1 MRLVI
6 YKTLCSLLGRAALHT
21 GCGGLPGRGDP
32 ISAQEAPGRSHTFTS
47 HSRGNGTGC
56 GQAAGHSQGLRNG
69 RNSEPGQGAARAECT
84 CLSVSDPRLSRAFSV
99 QEQLQVPP
107 RGRNAWRR
115 RKKAPP
121 AAEHSTVQQEESRE
135 PGRFRAPLRG
145 SSEPE
150 PLVAETPLH
159 TERQTFL
166 SSLIIFNSQ
175 PVADS
180 QR

>member
-6 YKTLCSLLGRAALHT
+6 YKTLCSPLGRAALHT

-69 RNSEPGQGAARAECT
+69 RNSEPGQGAARAMH
-84 CLSVSDPRLSRAFSV
+84 LSQRFGPAAKPRLLRPAAAPGS
-99 QEQLQVPP
+99 P

-121 AAEHSTVQQEESRE
+121 AAEHPTVQQEESRE

-159 TERQTFL
+159 TEGQTFL

>member
-1 MRLVI
+1 MGTPFPLRKLQAGLTRSPAIPGVMALAADRLRVTP
-6 YKTLCSLLGRAALHT
+6 KDSGMDELGAGAGSGACGMHLSQRFRPAAKPRLLR
-21 GCGGLPGRGDP
+21 PG
-32 ISAQEAPGRSHTFTS
+32 AAPGS
-47 HSRGNGTGC
+47 
-56 GQAAGHSQGLRNG
+56 
-69 RNSEPGQGAARAECT
+69 
-84 CLSVSDPRLSRAFSV
+84 
-99 QEQLQVPP
+99 P

>member
-1 MRLVI
+1 MHLSQRFRPAAKPRL
-6 YKTLCSLLGRAALHT
+6 LR
-21 GCGGLPGRGDP
+21 PG
-32 ISAQEAPGRSHTFTS
+32 AAPGS
-47 HSRGNGTGC
+47 
-56 GQAAGHSQGLRNG
+56 
-69 RNSEPGQGAARAECT
+69 
-84 CLSVSDPRLSRAFSV
+84 
-99 QEQLQVPP
+99 P

-175 PVADS
+175 PVATLSDDCYGFTHGAAGRIFEATWLAPS
-180 QR
+180 LSFEIKNRRPGLATWLPSNSMMTTRPYAFCPCTSLPR